1 MPYRIEAPDL
11 DGHALD
17 RLVALGA
24 IDVDVLPGDSIAAL
38 MPDAVSP
45 AEVASALGVSSVP
58 VSPAV
63 GRDGDS
69 VWILGP
75 RATRVGRLRIV
86 PAGSDPEAT
95 AVRLVDGP
103 AFGTGLHPT
112 TALCL
117 QAIQDAVEDIQPAEV
132 LDVGTGSGVLALAA
146 LVLGVPRAVGV
157 DIDVRALSVAAENAR
172 LNGMDQRLRL
182 VCGGPE
188 AVAGTWRLVLA
199 NVQAAPLIEMAPVLV
214 RRLGHRAR
222 LALSGIASSVED
234 DVTRAYV
241 RLGMRRLRVLS
252 RDGWV
257 ALVLEATW

>member
-1 MPYRIEAPDL
+1 VPYRIDAPDL
-11 DGHALD
+11 DGRALD
-17 RLVALGA
+17 CLVALGA
-24 IDVDVLPGDSIAAL
+24 IDVDVMPGGAIAAL
-38 MPDAVSP
+38 MPDAVS
-45 AEVASALGVSSVP
+45 AAQVASALGVSSVA
-58 VSPAV
+58 VSPAA

-86 PAGSDPEAT
+86 PAGSDPDAT

-117 QAIQDAVEDIQPAEV
+117 LAIQEAVEVLHPAAV

-146 LVLGVPRAVGV
+146 LALGVPRAVGV
-157 DIDVRALSVAAENAR
+157 DLDKRALSVAKENAR
-172 LNGMDQRLRL
+172 LNGMARRLRL

-188 AVAGTWRLVLA
+188 SVAGAWPLVLA
-199 NVQAAPLIEMAPVLV
+199 NVLAAPLIEMASVLV
-214 RRLGHRAR
+214 KRLGHRAQ
-222 LALSGIASSVED
+222 LVLSGVGASVED
-234 DVTRAYV
+234 DVARAYV
-241 RLGMRRLRVLS
+241 RLGLRRLRVLS

-257 ALVLEATW
+257 ALVLEASW